1 MEKIIIKLL
10 LIIVFS
16 LLILVGYKV
25 MKPVTTVTVP
35 VTSSVQPNS
44 SDGTNEKEHIQS
56 VVKEYLMNNPE
67 VITNALEALQ
77 KRKKLEMDEKVYSFI
92 KEHREDIES
101 SAMAPFVG
109 NKDGDIIIT
118 SFYDYNCS
126 YCKKGN
132 HYLNQLAES
141 DSNVKIIL
149 RPLPILGDS
158 SNYAS
163 RIILAVHK
171 IAPDK
176 FAPIH
181 EGFMQL
187 KTITKESIEA
197 LLIQHSLNV
206 AKIEEDAT
214 MTEIADNIN
223 KNFELAGNL
232 KIHGTPAYII
242 NGRLVAGLID
252 LNQLQQIVSDIRANN
267 K

>member
-1 MEKIIIKLL
+1 M
-10 LIIVFS
+10 
-16 LLILVGYKV
+16 
-25 MKPVTTVTVP
+25 
-35 VTSSVQPNS
+35 
-44 SDGTNEKEHIQS
+44 
-56 VVKEYLMNNPE
+56 
-67 VITNALEALQ
+67 
-77 KRKKLEMDEKVYSFI
+77 
-92 KEHREDIES
+92 
-101 SAMAPFVG
+101 
-109 NKDGDIIIT
+109 
-118 SFYDYNCS
+118 
-126 YCKKGN
+126 
-132 HYLNQLAES
+132 
-141 DSNVKIIL
+141 
-149 RPLPILGDS
+149 
-158 SNYAS
+158 
-163 RIILAVHK
+163 VHK

-206 AKIEEDAT
+206 AKIEEEAT
-214 MTEIADNIN
+214 MTEITDNIN